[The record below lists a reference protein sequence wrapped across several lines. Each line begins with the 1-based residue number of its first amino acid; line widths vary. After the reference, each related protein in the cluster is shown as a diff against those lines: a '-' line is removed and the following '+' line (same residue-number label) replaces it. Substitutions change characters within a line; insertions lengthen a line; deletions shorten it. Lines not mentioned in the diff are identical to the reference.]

1 MEESLLSL
9 LDTPLFSGITAQQL
23 PALMSCLRAEA
34 KHFTKGEAILAVGDH
49 ATHVGVLLNGHA
61 QVVEDDFEGN
71 RTIVTELSSG
81 DLYCETFAC
90 ARITSIPISVIAIDD
105 VDTLLIDYSLIIN
118 TCSIACDFHNLL
130 LENMMAVLAEKNLA
144 LNSKLRHIGK
154 RSLRE
159 KLFSYLSEQAQRKN
173 STSFTISFNRQELA
187 DYLCADRSA
196 LSAELSR
203 MQADGLIQYHRNDF
217 TLLCDF

>member
-1 MEESLLSL
+1 MDDSLLFL
-9 LDTPLFSGITAQQL
+9 LDTSLFSGITAQQM
-23 PALMSCLRAEA
+23 PALMSCLRAEK
-34 KHFTKGEAILAVGDH
+34 KHFSKGETILAVGDP
-49 ATHVGVLLNGHA
+49 ATHIGILLDGSA

-71 RTIVTELSSG
+71 RTIVTTLSSG

-90 ARITSIPISVIAIDD
+90 ARVRSIPISVIAVDD
-105 VDTLLIDYSLIIN
+105 VDTLLVDYSLLTN

-130 LENMMAVLAEKNLA
+130 LENMMAVLAKKNLA

-159 KLFSYLSEQAQRKN
+159 KLFSYLSEQSQRQN
-173 STSFTISFNRQELA
+173 STSFSISYNRQELA
-187 DYLCADRSA
+187 DFLCADRSA